1 MDFICIMS
9 YDLHGSWESFTGLH
23 TGLNASD
30 ADEDKTL
37 NVVSTLKDI
46 MIINY
51 KITNQVPKNYISLL
65 YTMQLCRLY

>member
-1 MDFICIMS
+1 MS
-9 YDLHGSWESFTGLH
+9 YDLHGSWESLTGLH